1 MTAQLF
7 ILYWIYYTLKKKT
20 VLKTF
25 KFSAAT
31 TTVFFI
37 EIKCYNGEKKDVTLR
52 LEHGE
57 IWVFVVSVLILHLFK
72 CMCLHSAPS
81 RQYERQGNQVETLI
95 FAPFIHCVWIVYP

>member
-57 IWVFVVSVLILHLFK
+57 I
-72 CMCLHSAPS
+72 
-81 RQYERQGNQVETLI
+81 
-95 FAPFIHCVWIVYP
+95 